1 VTRTVNAIDIAA
13 SAGVIYAL
21 AADTER
27 WPALLPH
34 YRSVRVL
41 ARAGATRTVEMKAMR
56 DAIPISWVAEQTD
69 DAATP
74 EIRFRH
80 VRGWT
85 RGMDV
90 VWRFEAIPGGTRVTI
105 EHRLAFKFPVAA
117 QWLGEHVVGGYFVH
131 YVANRTLVRMKTL
144 AEAAA

>member
-1 VTRTVNAIDIAA
+1 MTETVNAIDIAA
-13 SAGVIYAL
+13 PAAAIYAL
-21 AADTER
+21 AANTER
-27 WPALLPH
+27 WPAILPH
-34 YRSVRVL
+34 YRSVTVL
-41 ARAGATRTVEMKAMR
+41 ATAGATRTLSMKAMR

-90 VWRFEAIPGGTRVTI
+90 VWRFAAIPGGTRVTI
-105 EHRLAFKFPVAA
+105 EHRLAFRFPVAA
-117 QWLGEHVVGGYFVH
+117 DWLGEHVVVSYFVH
-131 YVANRTLVRMKTL
+131 YVAGRTLARMKAL